1 MFIAPRNHRN
11 KIRNSNIEIRNKPKD
26 LNPNYEIRNGLVWN
40 FLIFAHLEL
49 FRISDFEFRICSL
62 EPALALRSD
71 LSHFVICLKKPSFS
85 SSFKK
90 RRLTKSSGFLLLTA
104 GTRCATSSM
113 ALRMP
118 SILG

>member
-1 MFIAPRNHRN
+1 MFIAPRSHRN

-40 FLIFAHLEL
+40 FLDLCS
-49 FRISDFEFRICSL
+49 FRIDPNFGFRVCSL

-71 LSHFVICLKKPSFS
+71 LSHFVISLKKPSFS
-85 SSFKK
+85 SSFRK